1 MAQLT
6 RAAATRGVQERLA
19 ATVQAYPGLRLE
31 PAPASYLRAP
41 KTEPGGQRVTR
52 GGRLPEADDEVFEVV
67 GDLWRSAGS
76 LVTDTATPDGRQFEA
91 TDPAGYVISL
101 ARYGIDEPVLS
112 VASPQFPAPLL
123 DRGLSAGLLAGAGMG
138 CLGPCVAR
146 IGPSETLPWLASYW
160 GWVPLFVLI
169 AGGSLWM
176 PDTRRFGIGLAITG
190 TIIGLTVA
198 LVLSS

>member
-6 RAAATRGVQERLA
+6 RAAATRGVRERLA

-31 PAPASYLRAP
+31 PAPAPFLRVP
-41 KTEPGGQRVTR
+41 KTQPGGQRVTR

-67 GDLWRSAGS
+67 AELWRAAGS
-76 LVTDTATPDGRQFEA
+76 LVTDTATPDGRQVEA

-101 ARYGIDEPVLS
+101 VRYGIDEPVLS
-112 VASPQFPAPLL
+112 VASPQFPAPLV
-123 DRGLSAGLLAGAGMG
+123 DRGLSAGLLAGAGLG

-146 IGPSETLPWLASYW
+146 IGPSGTLPWLASYW
-160 GWVPLFVLI
+160 GWVPLFLLI
-169 AGGSLWM
+169 AGGSLWL
-176 PDTRRFGIGLAITG
+176 PDTRRFGIGLAVTG
-190 TIIGLTVA
+190 TIIGVTVA

>member
-6 RAAATRGVQERLA
+6 RASATREVQERLA

-31 PAPASYLRAP
+31 PVPAPFLRVP
-41 KTEPGGQRVTR
+41 KIEAGGRRVTR

-67 GDLWRSAGS
+67 GELWRSAGS

-101 ARYGIDEPVLS
+101 VRYGIDDPVLS

-123 DRGLSAGLLAGAGMG
+123 DRGLTVGLIAGTGVG

-146 IGPSETLPWLASYW
+146 IGPSEALPWLASYW
-160 GWVPLFVLI
+160 GWVPIFVLI

-176 PDTRRFGIGLAITG
+176 PETRRFGIGLAVTG

>member
-1 MAQLT
+1 LT
-6 RAAATRGVQERLA
+6 RALATRGVRERLEV
-19 ATVQAYPGLRLE
+19 TVQAYPGLRLE
-31 PAPASYLRAP
+31 PVPAQFLR
-41 KTEPGGQRVTR
+41 EPRTASGRRRVTR
-52 GGRLPEADDEVFEVV
+52 GGRLPEAGDELFEVV
-67 GDLWRSAGS
+67 GDLWREAGS
-76 LVTDTATPDGRQFEA
+76 LVTDVATPDGRQFEA

-123 DRGLSAGLLAGAGMG
+123 DRGLTAGLIAGAAVG

-146 IGPSETLPWLASYW
+146 IGPSKAIPALASYW
-160 GWVPLFVLI
+160 GWAPLFVLI

-176 PDTRRFGIGLAITG
+176 PETRRFGIGLAVTG

-198 LVLSS
+198 VVLSS

>member
-31 PAPASYLRAP
+31 PVPAPFLRTP
-41 KTEPGGQRVTR
+41 RTQPGGQRVTR
-52 GGRLPEADDEVFEVV
+52 GGRLPEADDEVYEVV
-67 GDLWRSAGS
+67 GDLWRSAGG

-91 TDPAGYVISL
+91 TDPTGYVISL
-101 ARYGIDEPVLS
+101 VRYGLDEPVLS
-112 VASPQFPAPLL
+112 VASPPFPAPFL
-123 DRGLSAGLLAGAGMG
+123 DRGLTAGLIAGAGVG

-146 IGPSETLPWLASYW
+146 VGPSEVLPWLASYW
-160 GWVPLFVLI
+160 GWVPIFVLI

-176 PDTRRFGIGLAITG
+176 PETRRFGIGLAMTG
-190 TIIGLTVA
+190 AVIGLTVA
-198 LVLSS
+198 LVLSN